1 MSTEKGLETAKKLL
15 NVSQL
20 AIRYGG
26 RAHLL
31 RRDKHVN
38 SPTQIK
44 ADAFTEKVAL
54 LIDQE
59 NEDK

>member
-1 MSTEKGLETAKKLL
+1 MSTKKGLETAKKLL

-26 RAHLL
+26 KAHLL

-38 SPTQIK
+38 SNTQK
-44 ADAFTEKVAL
+44 RADELTEKVAL
-54 LIDQE
+54 LIDKEDE
-59 NEDK
+59 NK